1 MAVKDLP
8 NVITKE
14 TLFKRAQEKFQS
26 WAKMYGDPNISL
38 QQMYE
43 DMSCSCYSGRPADD
57 FPADVKA
64 EQGSVIRYQYNDGSC
79 FFIVD
84 DIKVEV
90 QDLRGM
96 RVSTRIGEEA
106 YADICVLTIS
116 HTTSDSI
123 LMNHVVPYA
132 WLYGSS
138 SEYFDEGK
146 PVHKRFIEAAR
157 DYISVH
163 KLTKEMQEVHDD

>member
-1 MAVKDLP
+1 ML
-8 NVITKE
+8 
-14 TLFKRAQEKFQS
+14 LFSKCMKIQHVQ
-26 WAKMYGDPNISL
+26 
-38 QQMYE
+38 
-43 DMSCSCYSGRPADD
+43 CSVFSGYPADD
-57 FPADVKA
+57 FPDAVKA
-64 EQGSVIRYQYNDGSC
+64 EQDSIIRYQYNDGSC

-96 RVSTRIGEEA
+96 RVSAHIGEEA
-106 YADICVLTIS
+106 YTDICVLTIS
-116 HTTSDSI
+116 YTTPDSI

-138 SEYFDEGK
+138 SEHFDEGK

-157 DYISVH
+157 NYIDVH
-163 KLTKEMQEVHDD
+163 KLTKEMQEVHDDQYCLCFRCVLFILRNAVGYPV